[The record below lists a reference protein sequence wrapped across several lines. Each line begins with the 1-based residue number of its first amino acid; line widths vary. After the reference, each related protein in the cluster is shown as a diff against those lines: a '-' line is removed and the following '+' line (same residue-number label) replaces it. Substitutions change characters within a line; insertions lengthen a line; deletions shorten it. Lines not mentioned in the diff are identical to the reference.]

1 MARAAGRAHWC
12 DPLAGSVDMTWVEL
26 GQVQRQRQ
34 RQRQGHSRASR
45 TPEPPPLVA
54 WASSPRNDHSPP
66 EQRPH
71 NGQDARRTTGSGDRG
86 SGSDRFSGSQQ
97 HRARCGHGNRPR
109 TQSPGSVTDRDV
121 AGHLVLRCTG
131 LPSRSALVAPPLR
144 LAALRWREVI
154 PVLGGSGPP
163 PGVSTACLVA
173 VAQFSG
179 RPLPGEPHTV
189 LCPSK
194 LEYGRHNTVYCT
206 PAGTRRFVLSG
217 VGCSGRVT
225 GG

>member
-1 MARAAGRAHWC
+1 MTTRLRRSDPQRAGCPSHHGQRRLRQDNGASPPLHFEAGISLVAYWPPSPTKLRGGPYCQPPALSGPKGPAIPMARAAGRAHWC

-97 HRARCGHGNRPR
+97 HRAPVRSRQPATDTVTRVGHGPRRCGSLGSPMHRPA
-109 TQSPGSVTDRDV
+109 VTFGARR
-121 AGHLVLRCTG
+121 A
-131 LPSRSALVAPPLR
+131 SAPARRP
-144 LAALRWREVI
+144 
-154 PVLGGSGPP
+154 
-163 PGVSTACLVA
+163 A
-173 VAQFSG
+173 VA
-179 RPLPGEPHTV
+179 
-189 LCPSK
+189 
-194 LEYGRHNTVYCT
+194 
-206 PAGTRRFVLSG
+206 
-217 VGCSGRVT
+217 
-225 GG
+225 